1 MCFRK
6 VEPPSDLYRWTW
18 GSLPDRRQRSTSCSG
33 RRAPAGE
40 WTRAEGEEESRTTH
54 THTHTHTE
62 RESCCVSC
70 EGYDW
75 LAPCRQK
82 EKTQLLF
89 LSQVNRC
96 NQLLCFR
103 VSFICKSCNE
113 TNQRNMTKQN
123 NIFYDIK
130 ELILSASSDSR
141 NIHKKYAGV
150 LWPQ

>member
-1 MCFRK
+1 M
-6 VEPPSDLYRWTW
+6 
-18 GSLPDRRQRSTSCSG
+18 SLPHTFIDEHEDLCQTEGSEVPAVQVEEHLQGSG
-33 RRAPAGE
+33 RELRERKSQGQ
-40 WTRAEGEEESRTTH
+40 
-54 THTHTHTE
+54 HTHTHTE

-70 EGYDW
+70 EGYNW

-141 NIHKKYAGV
+141 NIHKNYAGV